1 MRHRFKFFFAFV
13 LMSSSVLAQKKV
25 ELGLVVRPTFTSIRG
40 DENLKDFS
48 ATLKWSF
55 GLQANYFL
63 TNKSAIYT
71 SLIYDPKGAVKKTS
85 QPYLD
90 DSGNVIGTSYTESDL
105 EFNYLSLPIQWKS
118 QFGSKIK
125 LEFGVG
131 VYFSYLLEQHTRTN
145 ETTPDYTYF
154 FEAEETNQFKKLD
167 CGASLS
173 FGVLIPISDSFYVR
187 GGLDGNFGLIDA
199 TKKSYLG
206 SSLFHNSMGLNCSIN
221 YRFWH

>member
-40 DENLKDFS
+40 DESLKDFS

-63 TNKSAIYT
+63 TDKSSISA
-71 SLIYDPKGAVKKTS
+71 SLVYDPKGAVENTTFS
-85 QPYLD
+85 YINEVGQTQ
-90 DSGNVIGTSYTESDL
+90 IGQSKTESD
-105 EFNYLSLPIQWKS
+105 FTYLTIPVQWKF
-118 QFGSKIK
+118 QFGYKVK
-125 LEFGVG
+125 LEVG
-131 VYFSYLLEQHTRTN
+131 AGMYFSYLLEQRTKIN
-145 ETTPDYTYF
+145 ETTPDGNYF

-167 CGASLS
+167 FGASLS

-187 GGLDGNFGLIDA
+187 GGLDGNLGLIDA
-199 TKKSYLG
+199 TEKSYLG